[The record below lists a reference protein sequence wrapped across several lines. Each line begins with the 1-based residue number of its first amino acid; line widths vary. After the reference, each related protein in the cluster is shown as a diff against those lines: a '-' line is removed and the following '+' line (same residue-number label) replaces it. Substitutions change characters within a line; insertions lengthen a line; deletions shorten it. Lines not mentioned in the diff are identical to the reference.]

1 MTATIILAL
10 LLTTAVPVPKQD
22 GKPCP
27 ANYRSEAHYC
37 VPANRDS
44 PIAVPKGNSQ
54 CPSGWL
60 ASGGF
65 CLAPPRSE

>member
-44 PIAVPKGNSQ
+44 DRGAEGQLSVPQRMAGI
-54 CPSGWL
+54 GRL
-60 ASGGF
+60 
-65 CLAPPRSE
+65 LPRATT